1 LFARLGANNN
11 CYGLAERNV
20 VWITP
25 VKDADI
31 YVDYNNTG
39 VVTDYKKFSSM
50 KQYTS
55 MRLVDKSDSD
65 MSGAVIF
72 ATAPGSGTSG
82 TPVSLA
88 AAWGQNPDVSL
99 LVSQSVRS

>member
-1 LFARLGANNN
+1 M
-11 CYGLAERNV
+11 
-20 VWITP
+20 
-25 VKDADI
+25 KDADV

-39 VVTDYKKFSSM
+39 VAAEYKKYSSV
-50 KQYTS
+50 KQFTS

-72 ATAPGSGTSG
+72 ATVPGTGTSG
-82 TPVSLA
+82 TPVNLA

-99 LVSQSVRS
+99 KVSHRASGGLRRHCLTDVFSTLLHI

>member
-1 LFARLGANNN
+1 M
-11 CYGLAERNV
+11 
-20 VWITP
+20 
-25 VKDADI
+25 KDADV

-39 VVTDYKKFSSM
+39 VAAEYKKYSSV
-50 KQYTS
+50 KQFTS

-72 ATAPGSGTSG
+72 ATVPGTGTSG
-82 TPVSLA
+82 TPVNLA

-99 LVSQSVRS
+99 MVSQVYVHRASGGLRRHCLTDVFSTLLHI